1 MFALRS
7 EIRVG
12 YLGKVGKEVVVVT
25 MVEASGLEALQHVS
39 GAADKTVCVVHCTQS
54 WPTLCDP
61 MDQSPPG
68 SFLHG
73 ILQPRILEWVAIS
86 YSRGSSQPRDR
97 TRASCAS
104 YISCIDWQAD
114 HCLPPGKPQ
123 IKAYPWLC
131 KGNINPLKIL
141 RSYNSKRN
149 VFDFALTSVSQTCLS
164 IALFLDWT
172 PTNT

>member
-1 MFALRS
+1 MDCIWLMGKKDLSTLPLGIREAFPGGEMFALRS

-12 YLGKVGKEVVVVT
+12 YLGKVGKEVVVT

-114 HCLPPGKPQ
+114 HCLPPGKWYHCATW
-123 IKAYPWLC
+123 KAPN
-131 KGNINPLKIL
+131 K
-141 RSYNSKRN
+141 
-149 VFDFALTSVSQTCLS
+149 S
-164 IALFLDWT
+164 ISMVM
-172 PTNT
+172 